1 MGNIF
6 REVALKKKLGK
17 LHSSEEWMTPRN
29 LPKMLIGSFLS
40 GFIGQMF
47 GLGGGFIYGP
57 VLLTLGVNPQVSG
70 STCLYMIMFSNATSL
85 FMFFLFGR
93 LNIPYTLFISIFTIS
108 GVITGL
114 FVIGKVMK
122 RYNRPS
128 IVAFTLAVAII
139 ISSLFAIFSSI
150 LNLIT
155 LSNNDVDLLAGDPIC

>member
-1 MGNIF
+1 
-6 REVALKKKLGK
+6 
-17 LHSSEEWMTPRN
+17 
-29 LPKMLIGSFLS
+29 
-40 GFIGQMF
+40 
-47 GLGGGFIYGP
+47 
-57 VLLTLGVNPQVSG
+57 
-70 STCLYMIMFSNATSL
+70 MIMFSNATSL

-128 IVAFTLAVAII
+128 IVAFTLATAIV
-139 ISSLFAIFSSI
+139 ISSIFAIFSSI